1 MSVELKR
8 EERAITNLLKK
19 LYIYKN
25 KPLRFSHV
33 KSEDFNVHRLGLK
46 KGIKNIQAKIGGGGG
61 VVDSLNKYKEKTDNN
76 VTKNNIDELL
86 KFTDEAS
93 KTLTGDFHR
102 EDVEARLY
110 LSWAKEVGDLPLGRW
125 SNRRAIYEYWS
136 GVAEKYEEVEKKFEA
151 LKTKY
156 NQNKPEGKLEELM
169 DELFEESVPQ
179 YVIQIPPVPLDVP
192 SHFDAAISI
201 LDYYNELRG
210 VLTPEEEEELDVE
223 YEEGVQR
230 LTDAKRRRI
239 AQTYENTQKPKG
251 LTKID
256 VDPIFWYK
264 YNSDYKGVNIPKNQV
279 KDVKEVMKTSPL
291 KYVALSDEELDDF
304 DDWFDR
310 FITEIGRDEQYDG
323 QFFLPISSF
332 MADLP
337 KRTGLSSKQEGP
349 TRHFGTL
356 SEVDEEISDFIELV
370 ANIIEVDKTQ
380 FTTYQRQIF
389 GSKDSVPHAYE
400 KRTRQRREDFQE
412 EGTDRMIPKSLVGP
426 WTEFLTSLNDYYL
439 VPISSKFFVESKQR
453 PRWAKSHASYLIA
466 IKNAARNPVGSMLT
480 RIMDESLNIVSTG
493 EIEDYTIDDLTDFIR
508 DMRRSGAK
516 RWSKDYFDS
525 AKKAVHSLDDLF
537 GEQFHDKNM
546 ESIGYILY
554 DMGKKMKID
563 EEDILEMATPFWK
576 DLKKYYDGYKSNEV
590 YPIDQLRYALNT
602 PEFTALIGISDERAE
617 EDKTPREDVDIEL
630 VESLKRLDRLFDEF
644 HKMDEINTAML
655 EAHDTIRKMN
665 NEPIFSA
672 HLSLDSIE
680 DMDLIINKLH
690 LEQNM
695 EVTATEVDKIVK
707 AVSSYESI
715 AANFGINEESVY
727 TIKAL
732 FR

>member
-1 MSVELKR
+1 MSEELKR
-8 EERAITNLLKK
+8 EERAITNLLKQ

-25 KPLRFSHV
+25 KPLRFGHL
-33 KSEDFNVHRLGLK
+33 KFEDFNANRLGLK
-46 KGIKNIQAKIGGGGG
+46 KGTKNVQEKIGDVKG
-61 VVDSLNKYKEKTDNN
+61 VIDSLNKYREKTDNN

-86 KFTDEAS
+86 KFTDEAT
-93 KTLTGDFHR
+93 KVDAGDIPLKDI
-102 EDVEARLY
+102 ENRLY
-110 LSWAKEVGDLPLGRW
+110 LSWAKEVGDLPLGNW

-136 GVAEKYEEVEKKFEA
+136 GVAEKYEKVEKAFED
-151 LKTKY
+151 LKTEY

-179 YVIQIPPVPLDVP
+179 YVIQIPAVPLDVP
-192 SHFDAAISI
+192 SHFDAAINI
-201 LDYYNELRG
+201 LDYYNKLRG
-210 VLTPEEEEELDVE
+210 VLTPEEEEQLGVE
-223 YEEGVQR
+223 YEEGIQR
-230 LTDAKRRRI
+230 LTDSKERRI
-239 AQTYENTQKPKG
+239 AQIYENTQKPKG

-264 YNSDYKGVNIPKNQV
+264 YNSDYEGVNIPKNQV
-279 KDVKEVMKTSPL
+279 QDVKEVMKTSPL

-310 FITEIGRDEQYDG
+310 FITEIGRDEQYTG
-323 QFFLPISSF
+323 QFYLPISSF
-332 MADLP
+332 MVDLSKEIEMP
-337 KRTGLSSKQEGP
+337 TEVSSK
-349 TRHFGTL
+349 
-356 SEVDEEISDFIELV
+356 VDEEISDFIELV

-380 FTTYQRQIF
+380 FTTYQRQTF

-412 EGTDRMIPKSLVGP
+412 EGKGRTIPKEIAGS
-426 WTEFLTSLNDYYL
+426 WTKFLESLNDYYL
-439 VPISSKFFVESKQR
+439 IPISSKFFIESKQR

-466 IKNAARNPVGSMLT
+466 IKNATKNPVGSMLT

-576 DLKKYYDGYKSNEV
+576 DFKKYYDGYKSNEV

-617 EDKTPREDVDIEL
+617 GDKTPREDVDIEL

-644 HKMDEINTAML
+644 HKMDEINTSML

>member
-1 MSVELKR
+1 MSEELKR
-8 EERAITNLLKK
+8 EERAITNLLKE

-33 KSEDFNVHRLGLK
+33 KSEDFNAHHLGLK
-46 KGIKNIQAKIGGGGG
+46 KGTKKVQEKIGDVKG
-61 VVDSLNKYKEKTDNN
+61 VIDSLNKYKEKTDNN

-136 GVAEKYEEVEKKFEA
+136 GVAEKYKDVEKAFEA
-151 LKTKY
+151 LKTEY
-156 NQNKPEGKLEELM
+156 NQNKPEGKLKELM

-179 YVIQIPPVPLDVP
+179 YIIQIPAVPLDVP
-192 SHFDAAISI
+192 SHFGAAINI

-210 VLTPEEEEELDVE
+210 VLTPEEEEELGVE
-223 YEEGVQR
+223 YEEGVQH
-230 LTDAKRRRI
+230 LTDSKRRRI

-264 YNSDYKGVNIPKNQV
+264 YNSDYEGVNIPKNQV
-279 KDVKEVMKTSPL
+279 QDVKEVMKTSPL
-291 KYVALSDEELDDF
+291 KYAALSDEELDDF

-337 KRTGLSSKQEGP
+337 KRTSLSSKQD
-349 TRHFGTL
+349 
-356 SEVDEEISDFIELV
+356 EVNEEISDFIELV

-389 GSKDSVPHAYE
+389 GAKGSVPHAYE
-400 KRTRQRREDFQE
+400 KRTRQKREDFQE
-412 EGTDRMIPKSLVGP
+412 EGKGRTIPEGLVGP
-426 WTEFLTSLNDYYL
+426 WTKFLESLNDYYL
-439 VPISSKFFVESKQR
+439 IPISSKFFIESKQR

-466 IKNAARNPVGSMLT
+466 IKDAARNPVGSMLT

-493 EIEDYTIDDLTDFIR
+493 EIEDYTIDDLTDFIK

-516 RWSKDYFDS
+516 RWSRDYFDS

-576 DLKKYYDGYKSNEV
+576 DLKKHYDGYKSNEV
-590 YPIDQLRYALNT
+590 YPIDQLRYSLNT

-617 EDKTPREDVDIEL
+617 GDKKPREDVDIEL

-665 NEPIFSA
+665 NEPILSA
-672 HLSLDSIE
+672 NLSLDLIE

-695 EVTATEVDKIVK
+695 EVTATEVNRIVK